1 MAIISCP
8 GCGERVSDG
17 SPYCPHCG
25 APVLE
30 MRPPRIHP
38 AEPQRLS
45 PGYRVALLLGIILI
59 PLSTVI
65 ANKELLVLGAVCFL
79 AGAGG
84 MVAFHFRK
92 DRFDEDE

>member
-1 MAIISCP
+1 MAIIDCP
-8 GCGERVSDG
+8 GCGESVSDG

-30 MRPPRIHP
+30 MRPPRIRP
-38 AEPQRLS
+38 SGPQRLR
-45 PGYRVALLLGIILI
+45 PGYRVALLLGIVLM

-65 ANKELLVLGAVCFL
+65 VSKAVFVLGALSFL
-79 AGAGG
+79 IGAGG